1 MSITSFLDYI
11 SLEKN
16 GSSHTIK
23 AYQTNLEAFKNFTN
37 SQNNKLRI
45 EKASYSEIR
54 AWIVFLIESGNSKRT
69 VNNKISTLRS
79 YYKFLLK
86 TKIID
91 ISPLKDHRAL
101 KTDVKFTLPFSKEEI
116 SQLISSN
123 FFSDDYSGL
132 LKFSLIHLLYSTGI
146 RRSELISLKIHDI
159 NFSKGLVKVLGK
171 RNKERLLPL
180 LGETMSLLEKLLH
193 YRKKNKIK
201 SNENFVFVNNKGIRI
216 SQSFVYNT
224 VKSYLGKVST
234 KTKRSPHVLRHS
246 FATHLLDMGA
256 DLNAIKDLLGH
267 SSIAATQHYTHSSMA
282 KIKDIY
288 KKTHPREINKKDN
301 VDNSLSSS

>member
-16 GSSHTIK
+16 GSIHTTK
-23 AYQTNLEAFKNFTN
+23 AYQKNLEAFKNFLN
-37 SQNNKLRI
+37 SLDSAIKI
-45 EKASYSEIR
+45 ENVSYSEIR
-54 AWIVFLIESGNSKRT
+54 SWIVFLIESGNSKRT
-69 VNNKISTLRS
+69 VNSKISTLRS

-86 TKIID
+86 IKIIEV
-91 ISPLKDHRAL
+91 SPLKDHRAL

-116 SQLISSN
+116 NQLISSN
-123 FFSDDYSGL
+123 LFADDYLGI

-146 RRSELISLKIHDI
+146 RRSELISLRIGDI
-159 NFSKGLVKVLGK
+159 NFSKGLIKVLGK

-180 LGETMSLLEKLLH
+180 LAETRSSLEKLL
-193 YRKKNKIK
+193 YYQKKNNIK
-201 SNENFVFVNNKGIRI
+201 SNDNFVFINIKGLRV
-216 SQSFVYNT
+216 SESFVYNT
-224 VKSYLGKVST
+224 VKLYLGKVST

-256 DLNAIKDLLGH
+256 DLNTIKDLLGH

-288 KKTHPREINKKDN
+288 KKTHPREINKK
-301 VDNSLSSS
+301 

>member
-1 MSITSFLDYI
+1 MSINSFLNYV

-16 GSSHTIK
+16 GPIHTTK
-23 AYQTNLEAFKNFTN
+23 AYQKNLEAFQKFLSTLD
-37 SQNNKLRI
+37 SKIRI
-45 EKASYSEIR
+45 ENVSYSEIR

-69 VNNKISTLRS
+69 VNSKISTLRS
-79 YYKFLLK
+79 FYKFLLK
-86 TKIID
+86 VKIIEV
-91 ISPLKDHRAL
+91 SPLKNHKAL

-116 SQLISSN
+116 NQLISSN
-123 FFSDDYSGL
+123 LFSDDYSGI
-132 LKFSLIHLLYSTGI
+132 LKFSLIHILYSTGI
-146 RRSELISLKIHDI
+146 RRSELISLRIRDI
-159 NFSKGLVKVLGK
+159 NFSKGLIKVLGK

-180 LGETMSLLEKLLH
+180 LGETRIHLEKLL
-193 YRKKNKIK
+193 YYQKKYNIS
-201 SNENFVFVNNKGIRI
+201 SNDNFIFINSRGLRI
-216 SQSFVYNT
+216 SESFVYNT
-224 VKSYLGKVST
+224 VKSYLGMVST

-288 KKTHPREINKKDN
+288 KKTHPREINK
-301 VDNSLSSS
+301 

>member
-1 MSITSFLDYI
+1 MSIISFLNYI

-16 GSSHTIK
+16 GSTHTTK
-23 AYQTNLEAFKNFTN
+23 AYQKNLEAFKNFL
-37 SQNNKLRI
+37 SSLDSAIRI
-45 EKASYSEIR
+45 ENVSYNEIR
-54 AWIVFLIESGNSKRT
+54 TWIVFLIESGNSKRT
-69 VNNKISTLRS
+69 VNSKISTLRS

-86 TKIID
+86 IKIIEV
-91 ISPLKDHRAL
+91 SPLKDHRAL

-116 SQLISSN
+116 NQLISSN
-123 FFSDDYSGL
+123 LFADDYLGI

-146 RRSELISLKIHDI
+146 RRSELISLRIGDI
-159 NFSKGLVKVLGK
+159 NFSKGLIKVLGK

-180 LGETMSLLEKLLH
+180 LAETRSLLEKLL
-193 YRKKNKIK
+193 YYQKKYNIK
-201 SNENFVFVNNKGIRI
+201 SNDNFVFINNKGLRI
-216 SQSFVYNT
+216 SESFVYNT

-256 DLNAIKDLLGH
+256 DLNSIKDLLGH

-288 KKTHPREINKKDN
+288 QKSTSKD
-301 VDNSLSSS
+301 